1 MRTRIKTILIVVSF
15 LCVTLSAVATA
26 LLASVN
32 SSTPTLFV
40 NPASIEDPAILPH
53 DSITVFVVVESINN
67 LAQCEFNLTF
77 SPELLAI
84 ERVAVLPLQGQY
96 PIAITNFNGDN
107 GYIWARLSYKNAS
120 TISETCALVEVEFY
134 VKDYGSTDLHFKS
147 SALTDSSEQPI
158 PHDSIDGF
166 VWIIRRNV
174 SVQGISPIQYETYV
188 GRLVS
193 INVTILN
200 DGDLL
205 ENFTVDLF
213 YNNTLIASV
222 NLTLPSKEEIILPF
236 IWNTSQV
243 SPRLEPYLLKAE
255 ASILA
260 YEVDTSD
267 NTLVEGAIKIK
278 IIGDVNGDGTVDIN
292 DLIAWDNAY
301 GTHFGDPQWNSQAD
315 INMDNVVD
323 ESDAM
328 LILDNYKETL

>member
-1 MRTRIKTILIVVSF
+1 V
-15 LCVTLSAVATA
+15 
-26 LLASVN
+26 
-32 SSTPTLFV
+32 
-40 NPASIEDPAILPH
+40 
-53 DSITVFVVVESINN
+53 
-67 LAQCEFNLTF
+67 
-77 SPELLAI
+77 

-96 PIAITNFNGDN
+96 PVAITNFNGEN

-120 TISETCALVEVEFY
+120 TISEARALVEIEFY
-134 VKDYGSTDLHFKS
+134 VKDYGSTDLHFQS
-147 SALTDSSEQPI
+147 SALTDGSEQPI

-205 ENFTVDLF
+205 ENFTVSLF
-213 YNNTLIASV
+213 YDSTLITSK
-222 NLTLPSKEEIILPF
+222 NLTLPSKEELVLHL

-260 YEVDTSD
+260 YEADSSD
-267 NTLVEGAIKIK
+267 NTLVKGAIKIK
-278 IIGDVNGDGTVDIN
+278 IVGDVNGDGSVDIN

-301 GTHFGDPQWNSQAD
+301 GTHFGDPQWDSQAD
-315 INMDNVVD
+315 INMDNIVD

-328 LILDNYKETL
+328 LILENYKETLSGH